1 MKDINSLQYRLR
13 KAQEK
18 YKMQK
23 TYKVVITQDK
33 FSIEYDAAYY
43 EESAKYDGKYVFETT
58 VNKDVLTTK
67 KVRDTYKQ
75 LQAVEHAFRDI
86 KTDKL
91 QTRPIYHRLAA
102 QTRGHI
108 FVSMFAYVVIQELEN
123 KISPWL
129 KEEAQKKEKLS
140 IKDIFEELKMIKLC
154 VLSFGKNIHNEIK
167 ITQLTQTQKKIF
179 ELLNIKEEI
188 LAA

>member
-1 MKDINSLQYRLR
+1 INNLQYRLR

-18 YKMQK
+18 YKMK
-23 TYKVVITQDK
+23 NTYKVTIEKDK
-33 FSIEYDAAYY
+33 FSIEYDAVYY
-43 EESAKYDGKYVFETT
+43 ENSAKYDGKYVFETT
-58 VNKDVLTTK
+58 VHKNVLTTK
-67 KVRDTYKQ
+67 EVRDTYKQ
-75 LQAVEHAFRDI
+75 LQAVEHAFKDI

-91 QTRPIYHRLAA
+91 QTRPIYHRLAS

-123 KISPWL
+123 KIFPWL
-129 KEEAQKKEKLS
+129 KEDAQKKEKLS
-140 IKDIFEELKMIKLC
+140 INDIFEELKMIKLC
-154 VLSFGKNIHNEIK
+154 VLSCGKNIHDEIK
-167 ITQLTQTQKKIF
+167 TTQLTKTQKKIF